1 MKTSF
6 SILIVLLSLVAI
18 AQPNETSFEKIDSL
32 KPSNDKDIVV
42 FIHTDWC
49 KFCKKMQ
56 ATTFQN
62 EEVINLLNESFLFNS
77 LDAESKDPILFNG
90 RTFRFI
96 PKGINV
102 GEHELA
108 KALGATSYP
117 YICILNS
124 KYEIIFQYEGYLSS
138 NDLLTVLKSSIE

>member
-1 MKTSF
+1 MKTFF
-6 SILIVLLSLVAI
+6 SILTILLRLVAV

-32 KPSNDKDIVV
+32 KPSNDKNIVV

-62 EEVINLLNESFLFNS
+62 EEVSNLLNDSFLFNS
-77 LDAESKDPILFNG
+77 LNAESKDSITFNG
-90 RTFRFI
+90 RTFRFT

-108 KALGATSYP
+108 KALGARSYP

-124 KYEIIFQYEGYLSS
+124 KYEIIFQYEGHLSS
-138 NDLLTVLKSSIE
+138 NDFLTVLKSSIE